1 MSGYTAGKH
10 YLLDLK
16 SGIYLVGMVVD
27 ASEQQIHLREEC
39 RMGPADSKFVRSSS
53 GAADFPTDPGTGA
66 EIIQMTDIIRHW
78 EFEQSPYDEVFDLS
92 REGLFALLKKASNGV
107 SL

>member
-1 MSGYTAGKH
+1 MSGYNAGKH

-16 SGIYLVGMVVD
+16 SGIYLVGKVID
-27 ASEQQIHLREEC
+27 ASEGEIHLQEEC
-39 RMGPADSKFVRSSS
+39 RMGPADSSFVRSSS
-53 GAADFPTDPGTGA
+53 GAADFPTDPDTGA
-66 EIIQMTDIIRHW
+66 EIIQVSDIIRHW
-78 EFEQSPYDEVFDLS
+78 EFKESPYDEVFDMS